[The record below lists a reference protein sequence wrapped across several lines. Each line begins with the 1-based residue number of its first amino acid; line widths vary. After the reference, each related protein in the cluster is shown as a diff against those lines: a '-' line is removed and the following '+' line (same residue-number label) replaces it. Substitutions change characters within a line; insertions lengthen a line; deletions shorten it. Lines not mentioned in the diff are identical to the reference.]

1 MPLFNS
7 QDILVVG
14 AGVLGLCTAAELARR
29 GHAVTVVDPGGLNA
43 SGVAAGM
50 IAPAME
56 SAVDDLGPDRAAL
69 LRRARDA
76 WAEFAE
82 TMGVRLD
89 RDLAEWRGGNV
100 EVLAAR
106 LAALG
111 FAHDH
116 DRDAGRLTTNEDWKV
131 EPEQALAALSRD
143 VRVLEARATALS
155 SSGGG
160 WRVET
165 TAGPV
170 EADQVV
176 LATGA
181 SEAMA
186 GLPEGATRLLALIT
200 PIRGQIGLVSERLA
214 EHVVRGPGAYVAPM
228 GQGCVIGAT
237 MEAGE
242 RSLTPDPE
250 RCRRCWARPGRCW
263 ARRRDRFRSTGAP
276 ACAAPRPTAC
286 RWRARRGRG
295 CIWRWGRVATVGC
308 WGRWSPAW
316 WLTKSRAGPRKN
328 RPSPPVASPSRR
340 AYSGRVKRMAMLT
353 RAPSTA

>member
-14 AGVLGLCTAAELARR
+14 AGVLGLCTAAELVRR

-56 SAVDDLGPDRAAL
+56 SAVDDLSPEHAAL

-76 WAEFAE
+76 WADFAAA
-82 TMGVRLD
+82 TSVRLD

-100 EVLAAR
+100 EVLAGR

-111 FAHDH
+111 FEHAY
-116 DRDAGRLTTNEDWKV
+116 DRMAGRLTTNEDWKI
-131 EPEQALAALSRD
+131 EPAQALAALTQG
-143 VRVLEARATALS
+143 VRRLEGRATSLS
-155 SSGGG
+155 WSDGR
-160 WRVET
+160 WRVKT
-165 TAGPV
+165 TAGLV

-176 LATGA
+176 LATGVGTA
-181 SEAMA
+181 PG
-186 GLPEGATRLLALIT
+186 GLPETVARLLGLIA
-200 PIRGQIGLVSERLA
+200 PIRGQIGLVSERLLD
-214 EHVVRGPGAYVAPM
+214 HVVRGPGAYVAPM

-250 RCRRCWARPGRCW
+250 RCAQMLE
-263 ARRRDRFRSTGAP
+263 
-276 ACAAPRPTAC
+276 AAWRVLGQTPRALEIE
-286 RWRARRGRG
+286 WRAGVRG
-295 CIWRWGRVATVGC
+295 ATPDGLPMAGAVED
-308 WGRWSPAW
+308 RLHLAV
-316 WLTKSRAGPRKN
+316 GPRRN
-328 RPSPPVASPSRR
+328 GWLLGPLVAGVVADEVEGRSSKEPTLVPRR
-340 AYSGRVKRMAMLT
+340 FI
-353 RAPSTA
+353 

>member
-7 QDILVVG
+7 QDILVIG
-14 AGVLGLCTAAELARR
+14 AGVLGLCTAAELTRR
-29 GHAVTVVDPGGLNA
+29 GHGVTVVDPGGLNA

-56 SAVDDLGPDRAAL
+56 SAIDDLSPEHAAL

-76 WAEFAE
+76 WADFAE
-82 TMGVRLD
+82 ATGVRLD
-89 RDLAEWRGGNV
+89 RDLAEWRGGVV

-111 FAHDH
+111 FEHGF
-116 DRDAGRLTTNEDWKV
+116 DREAGRLTTHEDWKV

-200 PIRGQIGLVSERLA
+200 PIRGQIGMVNERLTD
-214 EHVVRGPGAYVAPM
+214 HVVRGPGAYVAPM
-228 GQGCVIGAT
+228 GEGCVIGAT
-237 MEAGE
+237 MEPGE
-242 RSLTPDPE
+242 RSLTPDPD
-250 RCRRCWARPGRCW
+250 RCTQMLAAAWAVLGQTQRPLQIEWRAGVRGATPDGLPMAGTVGQGLHLALGPRRNGWLLGPLVAGVVADEVEGR
-263 ARRRDRFRSTGAP
+263 SSKEPTL
-276 ACAAPRPTAC
+276 APR
-286 RWRARRGRG
+286 RF
-295 CIWRWGRVATVGC
+295 I
-308 WGRWSPAW
+308 
-316 WLTKSRAGPRKN
+316 
-328 RPSPPVASPSRR
+328 
-340 AYSGRVKRMAMLT
+340 
-353 RAPSTA
+353 

>member
-29 GHAVTVVDPGGLNA
+29 GHVVTVVDPGGLNA

-56 SAVDDLGPDRAAL
+56 SAVDDLSPEHAAL

-76 WAEFAE
+76 WADFAAAI
-82 TMGVRLD
+82 GVRLD

-100 EVLAAR
+100 EVLAGR

-111 FAHDH
+111 FEHAW
-116 DRDAGRLTTNEDWKV
+116 DREAGRLTTNEDWKV
-131 EPEQALAALSRD
+131 EPTQALAALTQG
-143 VRVLEARATALS
+143 VRVLQGSATALS
-155 SSGGG
+155 RLDGH

-181 SEAMA
+181 AEAMA
-186 GLPEGATRLLALIT
+186 GLPEEAARLLALIA
-200 PIRGQIGLVSERLA
+200 PIRGQIGLVAERLV

-250 RCRRCWARPGRCW
+250 RCAQMLDAAWAVLGQTPRPLQIEWRAGVRGATPDGLPMAGAVGGGLHLALGPRRNGWLLGPLVAGVVADEVEGRL
-263 ARRRDRFRSTGAP
+263 SKEPTL
-276 ACAAPRPTAC
+276 APRRFT
-286 RWRARRGRG
+286 
-295 CIWRWGRVATVGC
+295 
-308 WGRWSPAW
+308 
-316 WLTKSRAGPRKN
+316 
-328 RPSPPVASPSRR
+328 
-340 AYSGRVKRMAMLT
+340 
-353 RAPSTA
+353 

>member
-29 GHAVTVVDPGGLNA
+29 GHAVTVVDTGGLNA
-43 SGVAAGM
+43 SAVAAGM

-56 SAVDDLGPDRAAL
+56 SAIDDLSPEHAAL

-76 WAEFAE
+76 WADFAAA
-82 TMGVRLD
+82 TGVRLD
-89 RDLAEWRGGNV
+89 RDPAEWRGGNV

-111 FAHDH
+111 VEHEFDCE
-116 DRDAGRLTTNEDWKV
+116 AGRLTTHEDWKV
-131 EPEQALAALSRD
+131 DPAQALAALTQG
-143 VRVLEARATALS
+143 VRRLEGRATGLTRLGAR
-155 SSGGG
+155 

-181 SEAMA
+181 GAAPDS
-186 GLPEGATRLLALIT
+186 LPEAVAGLLALIT
-200 PIRGQIGLVSERLA
+200 PIRGQIGVVSERLTD
-214 EHVVRGPGAYVAPM
+214 HVVRGPGAYVAPM

-237 MEAGE
+237 MEPGE

-250 RCRRCWARPGRCW
+250 RCAQMLDAAWVVLDQTPRPLQIEWRAGVRGATPDGLPMAGAVGHGLHLAVGPRRNGWLLGPLVAGVVADEVEGR
-263 ARRRDRFRSTGAP
+263 SSKEPTL
-276 ACAAPRPTAC
+276 APR
-286 RWRARRGRG
+286 RF
-295 CIWRWGRVATVGC
+295 I
-308 WGRWSPAW
+308 
-316 WLTKSRAGPRKN
+316 
-328 RPSPPVASPSRR
+328 
-340 AYSGRVKRMAMLT
+340 
-353 RAPSTA
+353 